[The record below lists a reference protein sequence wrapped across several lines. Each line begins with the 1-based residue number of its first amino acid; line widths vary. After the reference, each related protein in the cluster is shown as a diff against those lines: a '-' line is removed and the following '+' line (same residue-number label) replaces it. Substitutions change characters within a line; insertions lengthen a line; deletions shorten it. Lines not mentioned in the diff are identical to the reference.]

1 LPGVAAAQALDTQPA
16 AETAVAAEPVA
27 EAVVAAAEP
36 AADTVADPKPAAKAK
51 TKAKAV
57 GAEPTKTKT
66 KTKTKTVVGA
76 NSKAKAKAVIDAEP
90 DLETVAQVTDWIAAS
105 RDNGTLPFVIIDKV
119 AAEVFVFGAD
129 GQFKGAAPAL
139 LGSARGDRSWPGV
152 GDRELSNIPPNQR
165 TTPAGRFIAAF
176 GPAAGGKNV
185 LWVDYKTAISL
196 HAVIVANPNQHRFE
210 RLKSP
215 TPKDNRI
222 TFGCINVPAA
232 FYKNVVSPAFKG
244 TSGIVYILPEKL
256 PLAKILPGFHSQ
268 HADAAPQQAA
278 AEVAA
283 ADAEQ
288 DHGAS
293 DVAAA
298 DVAAN
303 AEADHATSEVAA
315 ADVAPAAEPVHATSD
330 AAAADVAASDL
341 AASDAD
347 RAATEAAADHGPAL
361 RPYQPLPVAAEAQ
374 PEPAPADAA
383 ADSGPALRPYQP
395 LPAAPGADPDR
406 PIPTAAA
413 DSAPAPR

>member
-1 LPGVAAAQALDTQPA
+1 MPGVAAAQALDTQPA

-51 TKAKAV
+51 TKTKTKAV
-57 GAEPTKTKT
+57 GAEPTKTNT

-76 NSKAKAKAVIDAEP
+76 DSKAKAKAKAKAVIDAEP

-196 HAVIVANPNQHRFE
+196 HAVIVANPN
-210 RLKSP
+210 
-215 TPKDNRI
+215 
-222 TFGCINVPAA
+222 
-232 FYKNVVSPAFKG
+232 
-244 TSGIVYILPEKL
+244 
-256 PLAKILPGFHSQ
+256 
-268 HADAAPQQAA
+268 
-278 AEVAA
+278 
-283 ADAEQ
+283 
-288 DHGAS
+288 
-293 DVAAA
+293 
-298 DVAAN
+298 
-303 AEADHATSEVAA
+303 
-315 ADVAPAAEPVHATSD
+315 
-330 AAAADVAASDL
+330 
-341 AASDAD
+341 
-347 RAATEAAADHGPAL
+347 
-361 RPYQPLPVAAEAQ
+361 
-374 PEPAPADAA
+374 
-383 ADSGPALRPYQP
+383 
-395 LPAAPGADPDR
+395 
-406 PIPTAAA
+406 
-413 DSAPAPR
+413 

>member
-1 LPGVAAAQALDTQPA
+1 MIIHLIDGTYELFRHFYGLRRFTKGKDRPYGAVVGVLQSVLQLIENGDTYLGVATDH
-16 AETAVAAEPVA
+16 
-27 EAVVAAAEP
+27 
-36 AADTVADPKPAAKAK
+36 
-51 TKAKAV
+51 
-57 GAEPTKTKT
+57 
-66 KTKTKTVVGA
+66 
-76 NSKAKAKAVIDAEP
+76 VIE
-90 DLETVAQVTDWIAAS
+90 S
-105 RDNGTLPFVIIDKV
+105 FRN
-119 AAEVFVFGAD
+119 
-129 GQFKGAAPAL
+129 
-139 LGSARGDRSWPGV
+139 R
-152 GDRELSNIPPNQR
+152 
-165 TTPAGRFIAAF
+165 
-176 GPAAGGKNV
+176 

-268 HADAAPQQAA
+268 HAEAAPQQAA

-374 PEPAPADAA
+374 PEPAPAEAA
-383 ADSGPALRPYQP
+383 PDSGPALRPYQP
-395 LPAAPGADPDR
+395 LPAAPGADPDQ